1 MKRINSACISKQSSM
16 DDIREYFNRVYNQ
29 MKEDPE
35 GRFPANFED
44 FWRLFYDRKEKA
56 LGYLKAFCK
65 PDKDYLILLDRET
78 GAEKDFLVT
87 YLVLG
92 MFVKNLRSD
101 LIPVFNDVFL
111 QENEKSLKQLRDITK
126 RHKELIKR
134 FDKLKKNSDKRHEQ
148 DITTIVE
155 LQVTI
160 KELEDTIGKRD
171 STIAMLLGLNN
182 GNACPNGR
190 HKHVISIS
198 RIKRMFIRG

>member
-29 MKEDPE
+29 MKKDPE

-44 FWRLFYDRKEKA
+44 FWRLFFDGRDKA
-56 LGYLKAFCK
+56 VTYLKAFCK

-111 QENEKSLKQLRDITK
+111 QENEKSLKQLRDLTL
-126 RHKELIKR
+126 RHRDIIRR

-171 STIAMLLGLNN
+171 STIAMLLGLSN